1 MNSFNM
7 TPFEAMD
14 IFPRV
19 PMKYL
24 RPVYTNSK
32 TTTQKFVLPGSPQ
45 YIARINLIDYLAK
58 ELQRFC
64 DNTEKIT
71 QKNLQRFKTYNKLQS
86 KLLACESHNKPV
98 KTSLLDNM
106 ARLLKNIAQNSNV
119 SKNIKAGVIRIV

>member
-1 MNSFNM
+1 MSSFNI

-14 IFPRV
+14 IYPRV

-24 RPVYTNSK
+24 RPIYTNSQ

-45 YIARINLIDYLAK
+45 YIARINLIDYLAEQLK
-58 ELQRFC
+58 RFG

-71 QKNLQRFKTYNKLQS
+71 QKNKTKFKMYNKLQS

-119 SKNIKAGVIRIV
+119 SKNIKSGVIRIV

>member
-1 MNSFNM
+1 MSSFNI
-7 TPFEAMD
+7 TSFEAMD

-24 RPVYTNSK
+24 RPIYTNSQ
-32 TTTQKFVLPGSPQ
+32 TTTQKFVLPGSSQ
-45 YIARINLIDYLAK
+45 YIARINLIDYLAEQLK
-58 ELQRFC
+58 RFG

-71 QKNLQRFKTYNKLQS
+71 QKNKTKFKMYNKLQS
-86 KLLACESHNKPV
+86 KLLACESNNIPV

-119 SKNIKAGVIRIV
+119 SKNIKSGVIRIV